1 MSAKVKESNLT
12 NTRDIMRITT
22 RDDAIPMKDVPSG
35 TEINVVAYVV
45 ETVVKDRGAD
55 PTGEEFDCLVQS
67 FDPKAITNYGGIQ
80 VGSIEVTPSS
90 PSNVIFAALANIS
103 SGGGLLLEANA
114 NGSVYTYTIDSFAC
128 LPDNYYLCD
137 VKMTKQE

>member
-55 PTGEEFDCLVQS
+55 PTGEEFDCILVLDQS
-67 FDPKAITNYGGIQ
+67 GALYATRSETFINKMHDIMDMLTNDGEDVSNLSANPLALKITQQKSRSGNNF
-80 VGSIEVTPSS
+80 VSCS
-90 PSNVIFAALANIS
+90 LA
-103 SGGGLLLEANA
+103 
-114 NGSVYTYTIDSFAC
+114 
-128 LPDNYYLCD
+128 
-137 VKMTKQE
+137 

>member
-55 PTGEEFDCLVQS
+55 PTGEEFDCILVLDQS
-67 FDPKAITNYGGIQ
+67 GALYATRSETFINKMYDIMDMLTNDGEDVSNLSANPLALKITQQKSRSGNNF
-80 VGSIEVTPSS
+80 VSCS
-90 PSNVIFAALANIS
+90 LA
-103 SGGGLLLEANA
+103 
-114 NGSVYTYTIDSFAC
+114 
-128 LPDNYYLCD
+128 
-137 VKMTKQE
+137 